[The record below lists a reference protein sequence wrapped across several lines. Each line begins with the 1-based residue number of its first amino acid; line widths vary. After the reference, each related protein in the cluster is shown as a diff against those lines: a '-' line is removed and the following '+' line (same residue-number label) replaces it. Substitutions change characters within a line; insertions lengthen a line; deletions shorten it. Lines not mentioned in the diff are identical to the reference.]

1 MSRRILRLAAVGL
14 VLCALPRGLAAQ
26 YDECRPGSGSN
37 EAKTLALFSVLMWLI
52 YAATLL
58 GRVVGHW
65 RGRRAAYLSIAGFCV
80 MLVTLSAG
88 ALLHGH
94 LAS

>member
-1 MSRRILRLAAVGL
+1 
-14 VLCALPRGLAAQ
+14 
-26 YDECRPGSGSN
+26 
-37 EAKTLALFSVLMWLI
+37 MWLI

-88 ALLHGH
+88 ALSEVNDLAGVAHNVTDSGIRLRQRDLHCSPILYGS
-94 LAS
+94 LRAP

>member
-1 MSRRILRLAAVGL
+1 
-14 VLCALPRGLAAQ
+14 
-26 YDECRPGSGSN
+26 
-37 EAKTLALFSVLMWLI
+37 MWLI